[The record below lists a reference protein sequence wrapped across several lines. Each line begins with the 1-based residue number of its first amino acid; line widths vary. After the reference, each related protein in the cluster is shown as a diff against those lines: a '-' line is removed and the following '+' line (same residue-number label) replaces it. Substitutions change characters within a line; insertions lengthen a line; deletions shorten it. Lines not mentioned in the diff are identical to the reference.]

1 MGEVDENIDYAK
13 WKRVVTTTQLILMGL
28 IFVIEALNNAILYVT
43 RSQGYGPETIVEKL
57 LRYFVLTTA
66 VNLAAFFAG
75 QWLVRR
81 TSNVDVQKVV
91 LVMATELIC
100 TNVAFSHYQFSIA
113 FAMFL
118 IPNLL
123 CILYEDVKLLNGT
136 FVVSLAGLSV
146 AGLARSL
153 DAEYNQYA
161 IPEVVIAAAILLGGY
176 LILKIVLQ
184 TLKEHS
190 RELRIAQAEVTEIRR
205 KEEMAKVTI
214 RIMDT
219 LAQTIDAK
227 DKYTNGHSFR
237 VSVYSTRLA
246 KALGYSDKDVEILR
260 CDALLHDIGKI
271 GVPDSILNNPGKLSP
286 IEFDVIKSHAAIGAE
301 ILKDLAILP
310 YASEVAGE
318 HHERY
323 DGKGYP
329 KGKRGE
335 EIAPFARIV
344 SIADAYDAMNSDRI
358 YRKALSREVIR
369 EQLVKGRGTQFDPK
383 FLDAFLKLFD
393 EGKLDVTQENPTF
406 NLAFANRTVSN
417 DIALF
422 VESLQ
427 QGQNVSGAF
436 SLSIEGFRQ
445 IFAYTKQLER
455 RYKSS
460 FELIVISA
468 EKSAEAILSENDE
481 RRFSDAIEIA
491 IRKNIRMVD
500 VYARFSNRLHLVLL
514 TNAGENN
521 VDMIIRRIT
530 FDYGKQDPSG
540 KFRLKYEFQKRKRGL
555 DGGGQSPSMQ
565 RTE

>member
-1 MGEVDENIDYAK
+1 MDESDENIDYAK

-66 VNLAAFFAG
+66 VNVAAFAAG
-75 QWLVRR
+75 QWIVRR
-81 TSNVDVQKVV
+81 TLNVNVQKIV
-91 LVMATELIC
+91 LVMVTEVIC
-100 TNVAFSHYQFSIA
+100 TNVAFSHYQFSIT
-113 FAMFL
+113 FATIL
-118 IPNLL
+118 IPTLL
-123 CILYEDVKLLNGT
+123 CILYEDVKLLHWS
-136 FVVSLAGLSV
+136 FAVSLV
-146 AGLARSL
+146 GLAFAGSARAM

-161 IPEVVIAAAILLGGY
+161 VPEVVIAAAILLGSY
-176 LILKIVLQ
+176 LISKIVLQ

-190 RELRIAQAEVTEIRR
+190 REVRTAQAEVAEIRR
-205 KEEMAKVTI
+205 KEELAKVSI

-237 VSVYSTRLA
+237 VSVYSTCLA
-246 KALGYSDKDVEILR
+246 KALGYSDKDVEVLR

-271 GVPDSILNNPGKLSP
+271 GVPDAILNNPGRLSP

-329 KGKRGE
+329 NGKRGDD
-335 EIAPFARIV
+335 IAPFARIV
-344 SIADAYDAMNSDRI
+344 SIADAYDAMSSDRI

-369 EQLVKGRGTQFDPK
+369 KQLVDGRGTQFDPK

-393 EGKLDVTQENPTF
+393 DGLLEASQENPTL
-406 NLAFANRTVSN
+406 NLAFANRTVLN
-417 DIALF
+417 DVALF
-422 VESLQ
+422 VESLSQ
-427 QGQNVSGAF
+427 ERSGAAA
-436 SLSIEGFRQ
+436 LSADGLRQ

-468 EKSAEAILSENDE
+468 ETSSGESLSTDDE
-481 RRFSDAIEIA
+481 RRLSDAIDVA

-500 VYARFSNRLHLVLL
+500 VYTRFSSRLHLILL
-514 TNAGENN
+514 TNVGENN
-521 VDMIIRRIT
+521 VDMIIRRIS

-540 KFRLKYEFQKRKRGL
+540 KFRLTYECKKGNPA
-555 DGGGQSPSMQ
+555 GCQSPSMQ